1 MSIWDQNA
9 MDVRQR
15 LLWIHGG
22 KTLEKAFFFFVW
34 SPGWTNIPT
43 STYSSK
49 RAESPQRIW
58 KVLHLCLTSQGL

>member
-22 KTLEKAFFFFVW
+22 KTLEKAFFFLYGHQV
-34 SPGWTNIPT
+34 GPT
-43 STYSSK
+43 FPLQPIAQKELKARRGSGKYC
-49 RAESPQRIW
+49 IC
-58 KVLHLCLTSQGL
+58 V

>member
-22 KTLEKAFFFFVW
+22 KTLEKAFFFFCMVTRLDQH
-34 SPGWTNIPT
+34 SHFN
-43 STYSSK
+43 
-49 RAESPQRIW
+49 
-58 KVLHLCLTSQGL
+58 L